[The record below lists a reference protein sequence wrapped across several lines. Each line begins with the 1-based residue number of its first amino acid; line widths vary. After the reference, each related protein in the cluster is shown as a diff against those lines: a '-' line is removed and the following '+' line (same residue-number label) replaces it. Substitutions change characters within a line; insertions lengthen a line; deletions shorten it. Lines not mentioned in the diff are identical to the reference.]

1 MAKGISDL
9 MATVLLISIIVAI
22 AIVMSGWS
30 KFFSEEKLGTSSA
43 GVECIGAIDLG
54 PPLFVNTSINATI
67 SNVNNKISL
76 NRIKAIVTYENSAEK
91 TFSLNITN
99 DTLKPGDKINLIIET
114 NDTAK
119 PKKIE
124 VFAANC
130 RDATAYMNFK

>member
-1 MAKGISDL
+1 MTKGISDL
-9 MATVLLISIIVAI
+9 MATVLLISIVV
-22 AIVMSGWS
+22 AIVMVMSSWS
-30 KFFSEEKLGTSSA
+30 RFFSEEKLDTSSA
-43 GVECIGAIDLG
+43 DVGCIGAIDLS

-67 SNVNNKISL
+67 SNVNNKINL
-76 NRIKAIVTYENSAEK
+76 NRIKAIVTYEGSTEK
-91 TFSLNITN
+91 IFSLNITN

-119 PKKIE
+119 PKKME